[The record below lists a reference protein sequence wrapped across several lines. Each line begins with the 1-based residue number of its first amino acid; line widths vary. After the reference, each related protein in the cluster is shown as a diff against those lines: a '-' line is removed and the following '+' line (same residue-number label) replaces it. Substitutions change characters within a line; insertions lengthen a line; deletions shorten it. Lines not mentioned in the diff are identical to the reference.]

1 MRTAKLASAAGFST
15 LLACLLASPST
26 AQERSRQRAPII
38 RVYSRSGE
46 AIIQTTTYVTPA
58 IEVSENAYVFAV
70 SMDLDGQIQVLHPDF
85 PGISVKILAGK
96 QLQLPNFFVGFAQTA
111 RGNGIYS
118 SAANPGYNGYGV
130 DDSRG
135 TVIALA
141 SRAPF
146 DLERIESN
154 GDWNISTIRRLIENR
169 SPQMAAQMLASYLG
183 AQGEPIGRDYMRFA
197 GGRSYYYASDYDTY
211 GYGSGYGG
219 CDAYYGFA
227 YGALRQAQVWRQIN
241 FLQTSGRGARIL
253 GYDLCGIPIVVPANS
268 APITGFPRPPRGRGD
283 TTVFPK
289 ARFPREG
296 MPRHPRESSAST
308 AAEGIFPLSRR
319 PGLPQM
325 GDVTITAP
333 RTRRNEPRVLIDDY
347 RSQPGSMTVPQ
358 SRIPIDRAIPRT
370 EPAAATG
377 TQAPR
382 SYRPDPLV
390 AAPPPSRAPDRQR
403 ESPPPAPVVH
413 ERPST
418 PPPPPPRAETPTKPP
433 PSRQ

>member
-1 MRTAKLASAAGFST
+1 MRTEKLASAVGFSV
-15 LLACLLASPST
+15 LLACLLASPSS
-26 AQERSRQRAPII
+26 AQERSRQRAPFI
-38 RVYSRSGE
+38 RIYSRSGE
-46 AIIQTTTYVTPA
+46 AILQTTTYVSPA

-85 PGISVKILAGK
+85 PGISVKILARR

-111 RGNGIYS
+111 RGNGMYS
-118 SAANPGYNGYGV
+118 SADYPGYNGYGI

-154 GDWNISTIRRLIENR
+154 GDWNISAIRRLIENR

-183 AQGEPIGRDYMRFA
+183 ANGEPIGRDYMRFA
-197 GGRSYYYASDYDTY
+197 GGRSYYYASGYDAY
-211 GYGSGYGG
+211 GYSA
-219 CDAYYGFA
+219 CDSYYGFA
-227 YGALRQAQVWRQIN
+227 YGALRRAQVWRQIN
-241 FLQTSGRGARIL
+241 FLQASGRQVRIL
-253 GYDLCGIPIVVPANS
+253 GYDFCGNPIVVPANS
-268 APITGFPRPPRGRGD
+268 TPSTGFPMTRPPHGRGD

-296 MPRHPRESSAST
+296 MPRHPRDASAST

-333 RTRRNEPRVLIDDY
+333 RTRHNEPRVFIDDY
-347 RSQPGSMTVPQ
+347 RSQPGTMAAPQ
-358 SRIPIDRAIPRT
+358 GRLPIDRSVPRT

-377 TQAPR
+377 AQPLR
-382 SYRPDPLV
+382 EYRPEPRV
-390 AAPPPSRAPDRQR
+390 QAPPPARAPDPPR
-403 ESPPPAPVVH
+403 ESPPPTPVVH